1 MKKKKMIIRVD
12 ELNECNP
19 SAKFGFDNTDDIS
32 KENTKIKKY
41 YESKFPEYEIIL
53 VSHDV
58 TIVDDNKV
66 VDDILLG

>member
-1 MKKKKMIIRVD
+1 MKKKKRMVIYIPARSNNLE
-12 ELNECNP
+12 ELNKH
-19 SAKFGFDNTDDIS
+19 S
-32 KENTKIKKY
+32 IKQQ
-41 YESKFPEYEIIL
+41 YEALFPDYEIIL